1 MTDRKAYYEEKIT
14 ESWRGFQNK
23 WHISNQDI
31 KYHKL
36 KAIRFYNNL
45 QNSHMLLVQ
54 ELLKKSRV
62 WIMKLFQPEMK
73 AN

>member
-45 QNSHMLLVQ
+45 
-54 ELLKKSRV
+54 
-62 WIMKLFQPEMK
+62 
-73 AN
+73 